1 MYYSKIQAAGAVTG
15 RPRTRN
21 ERRYSRHPFDA
32 AYMHER
38 IAGRAAACYPI
49 SIERRIPLSA
59 EKIRVV
65 MADDNLLLCEIVSNY
80 LLTQPDIELIDIAHD
95 GIDAI
100 EKIKRYKPHV
110 ALLDCAMPMLD
121 GLGVLEKLAQEG
133 GFRPVCIMLSG
144 IRHDA
149 VTKRAYELG
158 AEYYIIKPF
167 ELDVLADRIRMFR
180 NFTPVS
186 VKSDVI
192 PPVLPY
198 SYELKEKIELEPDIY
213 PLPAFGSDMAMP
225 VHISSSPYVS
235 TQSSISGN
243 TLEEQVT
250 NLLHEIGVP
259 ANIRGYRCLRTAIL
273 ITVEN
278 LDLLQFVTKELYPA
292 IARSLNTTPSSVERA
307 IRHAIGLVWDHG
319 NIQAL
324 DKLFGYSVETRKKK
338 PSNSE
343 FIALIADKFRLE
355 NKAN

>member
-1 MYYSKIQAAGAVTG
+1 MEGVI
-15 RPRTRN
+15 
-21 ERRYSRHPFDA
+21 H
-32 AYMHER
+32 
-38 IAGRAAACYPI
+38 
-49 SIERRIPLSA
+49 LSV

-80 LLTQPDIELIDIAHD
+80 IQTQPDIELVDIAHD
-95 GIDAI
+95 GVDAI
-100 EKIKRYKPHV
+100 EKIKTYKPHV

-121 GLGVLEKLAQEG
+121 GLGVLEKLSQEG

-180 NFTPVS
+180 NVVPTITVRPEINPPSFTHLYD
-186 VKSDVI
+186 VKDRI
-192 PPVLPY
+192 EQEDPWLFPPIVT
-198 SYELKEKIELEPDIY
+198 
-213 PLPAFGSDMAMP
+213 DMAP
-225 VHISSSPYVS
+225 TVKTHITTSPYVNVPS
-235 TQSSISGN
+235 PGSAN
-243 TLEEQVT
+243 TMEEQVT

-259 ANIRGYRCLRTAIL
+259 ANIRGYRCLRTAIM
-273 ITVEN
+273 ITVQN

-292 IARSLNTTPSSVERA
+292 IARELNTTPSSVERA

-324 DKLFGYSVETRKKK
+324 DRLFGYSVETRKKK

>member
-1 MYYSKIQAAGAVTG
+1 MSV
-15 RPRTRN
+15 
-21 ERRYSRHPFDA
+21 
-32 AYMHER
+32 
-38 IAGRAAACYPI
+38 
-49 SIERRIPLSA
+49 
-59 EKIRVV
+59 EKIKVI

-80 LLTQPDIELIDIAHD
+80 LQTQSDIELVDVAHD
-95 GIDAI
+95 GLDAI
-100 EKIKRYKPHV
+100 EKIKKYKPHV

-121 GLGVLEKLAQEG
+121 GLGVLEKLYQENCVK
-133 GFRPVCIMLSG
+133 PVCIMLSG

-149 VTKRAYELG
+149 VTKRAYDLG

-180 NFTPVS
+180 NFAPVS
-186 VKSDVI
+186 VKVDTAS
-192 PPVLPY
+192 
-198 SYELKEKIELEPDIY
+198 
-213 PLPAFGSDMAMP
+213 
-225 VHISSSPYVS
+225 
-235 TQSSISGN
+235 QSSIFSRDIIDKSDGQTEAYPMPTYSNDVHQVHIASTYVSPQPPAQVN

-273 ITVEN
+273 ITVDN
-278 LDLLQFVTKELYPA
+278 LDLLQFVTKELYPS
-292 IARSLNTTPSSVERA
+292 IARALNTTPSSVERA

-324 DKLFGYSVETRKKK
+324 DRLFGYSVETRKKK

-355 NKAN
+355 NKAS

>member
-1 MYYSKIQAAGAVTG
+1 MDILRKGNKMYK
-15 RPRTRN
+15 
-21 ERRYSRHPFDA
+21 
-32 AYMHER
+32 
-38 IAGRAAACYPI
+38 
-49 SIERRIPLSA
+49 
-59 EKIRVV
+59 EKLKVV

-80 LLTQPDIELIDIAHD
+80 LQTQSDIELVDIAHD
-95 GIDAI
+95 GLEAY
-100 EKIKRYKPHV
+100 EKIKKNKPHV

-121 GLGVLEKLAQEG
+121 GLGVLEKLLQDNSY
-133 GFRPVCIMLSG
+133 RPVCIMMSG

-149 VTKRAYELG
+149 VTNRAYDLG

-180 NFTPVS
+180 NFTPTS
-186 VKSDVI
+186 GKYDTSASKSAFSFDNLEKNDFPQESFLQTITSDVARQPI
-192 PPVLPY
+192 NN
-198 SYELKEKIELEPDIY
+198 
-213 PLPAFGSDMAMP
+213 
-225 VHISSSPYVS
+225 S
-235 TQSSISGN
+235 TTYIQPSATDN

-278 LDLLQFVTKELYPA
+278 LDLLQFVTKELYPS
-292 IARSLNTTPSSVERA
+292 IARVLNTTPSSVERA

-355 NKAN
+355 NKAS

>member
-1 MYYSKIQAAGAVTG
+1 
-15 RPRTRN
+15 
-21 ERRYSRHPFDA
+21 
-32 AYMHER
+32 
-38 IAGRAAACYPI
+38 
-49 SIERRIPLSA
+49 
-59 EKIRVV
+59 

-80 LLTQPDIELIDIAHD
+80 LQAQPDIELVDIAHD

-100 EKIKRYKPHV
+100 EKIKKYKPHI

-121 GLGVLEKLAQEG
+121 GLGVLEKFAQEG

-149 VTKRAYELG
+149 VTKRAYDLG

-167 ELDVLADRIRMFR
+167 ELEVLADRIRMFR

-186 VKSDVI
+186 IKPDISSTSFTYYDI
-192 PPVLPY
+192 
-198 SYELKEKIELEPDIY
+198 KEKIEMEQDQYTMPIIVPDMMH
-213 PLPAFGSDMAMP
+213 PMQSDTR
-225 VHISSSPYVS
+225 HIGSSPFIPIQNAGS
-235 TQSSISGN
+235 LSSM
-243 TLEEQVT
+243 EEQVT

-292 IARSLNTTPSSVERA
+292 IARALNTTPSSVERA

-324 DKLFGYSVETRKKK
+324 DRLFGYSVETRKKK

-355 NKAN
+355 NMAN

>member
-1 MYYSKIQAAGAVTG
+1 
-15 RPRTRN
+15 
-21 ERRYSRHPFDA
+21 
-32 AYMHER
+32 
-38 IAGRAAACYPI
+38 
-49 SIERRIPLSA
+49 
-59 EKIRVV
+59 

-80 LLTQPDIELIDIAHD
+80 LQTQSDIELVDVAHD
-95 GIDAI
+95 GLDAI
-100 EKIKRYKPHV
+100 EKIKKYKPHV

-121 GLGVLEKLAQEG
+121 GLGVLEKLYQENCVK
-133 GFRPVCIMLSG
+133 PVCIMLSG

-149 VTKRAYELG
+149 VTKRAYDLG

-180 NFTPVS
+180 NFAPVS
-186 VKSDVI
+186 VKLDTASQSSIFSRDIIDKTDSQSEAYPMPSYSNDV
-192 PPVLPY
+192 PQ
-198 SYELKEKIELEPDIY
+198 
-213 PLPAFGSDMAMP
+213 
-225 VHISSSPYVS
+225 VHIASPYVS
-235 TQSSISGN
+235 PQPPAQVN

-273 ITVEN
+273 ITVDN
-278 LDLLQFVTKELYPA
+278 LDLLQFVTKELYPS
-292 IARSLNTTPSSVERA
+292 IARALNTTPSSVERA

-324 DKLFGYSVETRKKK
+324 DRLFGYSVETRKKK

-355 NKAN
+355 NKAS

>member
-1 MYYSKIQAAGAVTG
+1 M
-15 RPRTRN
+15 
-21 ERRYSRHPFDA
+21 
-32 AYMHER
+32 
-38 IAGRAAACYPI
+38 
-49 SIERRIPLSA
+49 SA

-65 MADDNLLLCEIVSNY
+65 MADDNMLLCEIVSNY
-80 LLTQPDIELIDIAHD
+80 LLTQPDIELVDIAHD
-95 GIDAI
+95 GADAI
-100 EKIKRYKPHV
+100 DKIKKHKPHI

-121 GLGVLEKLAQEG
+121 GLGVLEKLAQDSTY
-133 GFRPVCIMLSG
+133 RPVCIMLSG

-186 VKSDVI
+186 VKPDKSA
-192 PPVLPY
+192 PPAY
-198 SYELKEKIELEPDIY
+198 TYEAKEKPDQAPEAY
-213 PLPAFGSDMAMP
+213 QLPSFNADMPLPA
-225 VHISSSPYVS
+225 HISSSPYVAA
-235 TQSSISGN
+235 TNASSSN

-273 ITVEN
+273 ITVDN

-355 NKAN
+355 NRAN

>member
-1 MYYSKIQAAGAVTG
+1 MSV
-15 RPRTRN
+15 
-21 ERRYSRHPFDA
+21 
-32 AYMHER
+32 
-38 IAGRAAACYPI
+38 
-49 SIERRIPLSA
+49 
-59 EKIRVV
+59 EKLKVV

-80 LLTQPDIELIDIAHD
+80 LQTQSDIELVDIAHD
-95 GIDAI
+95 GLEAY
-100 EKIKRYKPHV
+100 EKIKKNKPHV

-121 GLGVLEKLAQEG
+121 GLGVLEKLLQDNSYK
-133 GFRPVCIMLSG
+133 PVCIMLSG

-149 VTKRAYELG
+149 VTKRAYDLG

-180 NFTPVS
+180 NFTPTS
-186 VKSDVI
+186 SKHDVNEGN
-192 PPVLPY
+192 LGF
-198 SYELKEKIELEPDIY
+198 SNDNFEKINYQPETISLQSINTDMRQPISIPSTY
-213 PLPAFGSDMAMP
+213 INTQPSDAAN
-225 VHISSSPYVS
+225 S
-235 TQSSISGN
+235 
-243 TLEEQVT
+243 LEEQVT

-278 LDLLQFVTKELYPA
+278 LDLLQFVTKELYPS
-292 IARSLNTTPSSVERA
+292 IARVLNTTPSSVERA
-307 IRHAIGLVWDHG
+307 IRHAIGLVWAHG

-355 NKAN
+355 NKAS

>member
-1 MYYSKIQAAGAVTG
+1 MS
-15 RPRTRN
+15 
-21 ERRYSRHPFDA
+21 F
-32 AYMHER
+32 
-38 IAGRAAACYPI
+38 
-49 SIERRIPLSA
+49 

-80 LLTQPDIELIDIAHD
+80 LQTQPDIELVDIAHD

-100 EKIKRYKPHV
+100 EKIKKHKPHV

-121 GLGVLEKLAQEG
+121 GLGVLEKLSQDG
-133 GFRPVCIMLSG
+133 GHRPVCIMLSG

-186 VKSDVI
+186 VKSEISPQSLSYAYDVKDRDD
-192 PPVLPY
+192 LESEPY
-198 SYELKEKIELEPDIY
+198 SMS
-213 PLPAFGSDMAMP
+213 AFSSDMLQT

-235 TQSSISGN
+235 TQSSAAAG

-273 ITVEN
+273 ITVDN
-278 LDLLQFVTKELYPA
+278 LDLLQFVTKELYPS
-292 IARSLNTTPSSVERA
+292 IARALNTTPSSVERA

>member
-1 MYYSKIQAAGAVTG
+1 M
-15 RPRTRN
+15 
-21 ERRYSRHPFDA
+21 
-32 AYMHER
+32 
-38 IAGRAAACYPI
+38 
-49 SIERRIPLSA
+49 SIE
-59 EKIRVV
+59 KISVV

-80 LLTQPDIELIDIAHD
+80 LQTQPDIELVDIAHD
-95 GIDAI
+95 GTDAI
-100 EKIKRYKPHV
+100 EKIKKYKPHV

-121 GLGVLEKLAQEG
+121 GLGVLEKLSQEG
-133 GFRPVCIMLSG
+133 GYKPVCIMLSG

-180 NFTPVS
+180 NFAPVS
-186 VKSDVI
+186 MKQESSV
-192 PPVLPY
+192 PPLPY
-198 SYELKEKIELEPDIY
+198 PYDLKERMDLDADSFS
-213 PLPAFGSDMAMP
+213 LPAFNTELLQP
-225 VHISSSPYVS
+225 IHISSSPF
-235 TQSSISGN
+235 ISAQNTAAAN

-278 LDLLQFVTKELYPA
+278 LDLLQFVTKELYPS
-292 IARSLNTTPSSVERA
+292 IAVALNTTPSSVERA

>member
-1 MYYSKIQAAGAVTG
+1 MDILRKGNKMYK
-15 RPRTRN
+15 
-21 ERRYSRHPFDA
+21 
-32 AYMHER
+32 
-38 IAGRAAACYPI
+38 
-49 SIERRIPLSA
+49 
-59 EKIRVV
+59 EKLKVV

-80 LLTQPDIELIDIAHD
+80 LQTQSDIELVDIAHD
-95 GIDAI
+95 GLEAY
-100 EKIKRYKPHV
+100 EKIKKNKPHV

-121 GLGVLEKLAQEG
+121 GLGVLEKLLQDNG
-133 GFRPVCIMLSG
+133 YRPVCIMMSG

-149 VTKRAYELG
+149 VTNRAYDLG

-180 NFTPVS
+180 NFTATSGKYDTSANKSPFS
-186 VKSDVI
+186 FDSLEKSDFPQESFFQTI
-192 PPVLPY
+192 
-198 SYELKEKIELEPDIY
+198 SN
-213 PLPAFGSDMAMP
+213 DMARQP
-225 VHISSSPYVS
+225 INNS
-235 TQSSISGN
+235 TTYIQPSAADN

-278 LDLLQFVTKELYPA
+278 LDLLQFVTKELYPS
-292 IARSLNTTPSSVERA
+292 IARVLNTTPSSVERA

-355 NKAN
+355 NKAS

>member
-1 MYYSKIQAAGAVTG
+1 M
-15 RPRTRN
+15 
-21 ERRYSRHPFDA
+21 
-32 AYMHER
+32 
-38 IAGRAAACYPI
+38 
-49 SIERRIPLSA
+49 SA

-65 MADDNLLLCEIVSNY
+65 MADDNMLLCEIVSNY
-80 LLTQPDIELIDIAHD
+80 LLTQSDIELVDIAHD
-95 GIDAI
+95 GIDAL
-100 EKIKRYKPHV
+100 EKIRKYKPHV

-121 GLGVLEKLAQEG
+121 GLGVLEKLAQDG
-133 GFRPVCIMLSG
+133 GNRPVCIMLSG

-180 NFTPVS
+180 NFTPVAG
-186 VKSDVI
+186 KSDI
-192 PPVLPY
+192 SAPLAY
-198 SYELKEKIELEPDIY
+198 SYEIREKAEPEPEAYALPVFAADM
-213 PLPAFGSDMAMP
+213 PLPT
-225 VHISSSPYVS
+225 HIASSPYVAAS
-235 TQSSISGN
+235 NAASSN

-355 NKAN
+355 NKSN

>member
-1 MYYSKIQAAGAVTG
+1 L
-15 RPRTRN
+15 
-21 ERRYSRHPFDA
+21 
-32 AYMHER
+32 
-38 IAGRAAACYPI
+38 
-49 SIERRIPLSA
+49 SIE
-59 EKIRVV
+59 KIKVV

-80 LLTQPDIELIDIAHD
+80 LMTQPDIELIDIAHD
-95 GIDAI
+95 GIEAV
-100 EKIKRYKPHV
+100 EKIKKHKPHMV
-110 ALLDCAMPMLD
+110 LLDCAMPMLD
-121 GLGVLEKLAQEG
+121 GLGVLEKLSHEG

-158 AEYYIIKPF
+158 AVYYIIKPF
-167 ELDVLADRIRMFR
+167 ELDILADRIRMFR

-186 VKSDVI
+186 AK
-192 PPVLPY
+192 
-198 SYELKEKIELEPDIY
+198 PDISVPY
-213 PLPAFGSDMAMP
+213 PYEIKDQTETETNIYSLPPLNAELIQP
-225 VHISSSPYVS
+225 THISSSPNVP
-235 TQSSISGN
+235 TQINSPAGS
-243 TLEEQVT
+243 LEEQVT
-250 NLLHEIGVP
+250 GLLHEIGVP

-273 ITVEN
+273 ITVDN
-278 LDLLQFVTKELYPA
+278 LDLLQFVTKELYPS
-292 IARSLNTTPSSVERA
+292 IARALNTTPSSVERA